1 MARDIASPI
10 ERLSVHRNGAFL
22 FAVILSF
29 ALLVSGCSRGKEDS
43 GSGAIKVPESG
54 VTSLAD
60 LTVEDRAVVASATF
74 TLPAGS
80 IVEVDSENIAAV
92 RSITKVAHP
101 LAEAGILDLSSGDY
115 SLVLPQAIKHSEGF
129 DIVDVRATDTMLM
142 WVEAKAA
149 DGAWAVYSASLSGAT
164 PGEAI
169 LLEEGTSDY
178 LLPSIA
184 VSGSTAIWL
193 HAPDPEKD
201 KSEETT
207 EARARDLGAAESRVL
222 YATDATVRL
231 PLRVCNGV
239 VTITQRELV
248 AGTRRSEIVAV
259 GVADAKTLDRLVLPA
274 PIAPS
279 DAVYLE
285 GAFTFAVPAKYDGV
299 GPLGSVG
306 TYLQTGEASFIR
318 LTKQPLD
325 TPTRKGAFFVAKEGK
340 STAVVDA
347 AAKTYFLIPAI
358 DNAPD
363 YGDYLSVNGSG
374 SRVVTFTQPTPT
386 DGTEPYTIVRMFSF

>member
-1 MARDIASPI
+1 MS
-10 ERLSVHRNGAFL
+10 LT
-22 FAVILSF
+22 
-29 ALLVSGCSRGKEDS
+29 LLVGGCSRGKDDAS
-43 GSGAIKVPESG
+43 SGAIQVPESG

-60 LTVEDRAVVASATF
+60 LTVEARTVEASGAF

-101 LAEAGILDLSSGDY
+101 LAEAGILDLTSGEY
-115 SLVLPQAIKHSEGF
+115 SLVLPQAVKHDQGF

-142 WVEAKAA
+142 WVETKAA
-149 DGAWAVYSASLSGAT
+149 DGSWAVFSASLSGVT
-164 PGEAI
+164 PGQAI
-169 LLEEGTSDY
+169 LLEEGTADY

-201 KSEETT
+201 KSAEET
-207 EARARDLGAAESRVL
+207 EVRARDLDATESRVL
-222 YATDATVRL
+222 LSTDATVRL
-231 PLRVCNGV
+231 PLRVCSGV
-239 VTITQRELV
+239 VTVTERSLV
-248 AGTRRSEIVAV
+248 AGTRQSEIVAV
-259 GVADAKTLDRLVLPA
+259 GVADGKTVDHLVLPA

-279 DAVYLE
+279 DAVYLD
-285 GAFTFAVPAKYDGV
+285 GAFSFAVPAKYDGV

-306 TYLQTGEASFIR
+306 TYLQTGKASFIR
-318 LTKQPLD
+318 LPKQPLD
-325 TPTRKGAFFVAKEGK
+325 TATRKGALFVAKEGK

-386 DGTEPYTIVRMFSF
+386 DGTEPYTIVRVFSF